1 VEAVKVVVICLHTGT
16 CLLVGPVLRLSSN
29 PMCDGEGVLRISY
42 TAMGGRVVIWSQD
55 LRRPANQSLLPSD
68 SSLHGNLSA
77 IHGPWRCICY
87 LKSADVV
94 QMLWRCSEQRKGT
107 PHGKE
112 QYVSG
117 ASMSSSN
124 SQDTTHRIASHRNS
138 TFTRLRRAPPPSSVV
153 GCEKAQLSSEPI
165 TDELVR
171 SLLLA
176 ARLVA
181 ADTSGCVALLGH
193 SLSAASTP
201 SQDNLL

>member
-124 SQDTTHRIASHRNS
+124 SQDTTHRIASQLDLYASETCAAAFISRWLREGATLKRANHGRARAIS
-138 TFTRLRRAPPPSSVV
+138 TAGRASRR
-153 GCEKAQLSSEPI
+153 G
-165 TDELVR
+165 
-171 SLLLA
+171 
-176 ARLVA
+176 
-181 ADTSGCVALLGH
+181 GY
-193 SLSAASTP
+193 
-201 SQDNLL
+201 